1 VGLIDLLCPLLI
13 PVKGMTWL
21 GGKVRDMAESD
32 LMDKSKIQEN
42 LMELQMQYEMEEIEE
57 EMFKKKEA
65 ELLEKLEAIR
75 QYEQKKKQQGK

>member
-1 VGLIDLLCPLLI
+1 MGLIDLLCPLLI
-13 PVKGMTWL
+13 PVKGIAWL